1 MYSATLRATMNMGWF
16 LMEEFE
22 ALLQEQSLPEDN
34 ISVESRDG
42 GKLKVLLK
50 NNVQITGVHS
60 AKDWAGKPTV
70 FAKINPGVFDAFP
83 AGLYVRAAATDTW
96 NDVGTLHVTIGDAD
110 TVDQEFHDG
119 IRSALKRVV
128 GY

>member
-1 MYSATLRATMNMGWF
+1 MYSAELRATMNMGWF

-60 AKDWAGKPTV
+60 AKDWDKQTQAG
-70 FAKINPGVFDAFP
+70 ANQYCRG
-83 AGLYVRAAATDTW
+83 
-96 NDVGTLHVTIGDAD
+96 GTG
-110 TVDQEFHDG
+110 E
-119 IRSALKRVV
+119 
-128 GY
+128 

>member
-1 MYSATLRATMNMGWF
+1 MNMGWF

-22 ALLQEQSLPEDN
+22 TLLKEQSLPGDD
-34 ISVESRDG
+34 ISIESKDG

-60 AKDWAGKPTV
+60 AEDWSGKPTV
-70 FAKINPGVFDAFP
+70 FAKIDPGLFNAFP
-83 AGLYVRAAATDTW
+83 DGLYIRAAATTTW

-110 TVDQEFHDG
+110 TVDQEFSDG